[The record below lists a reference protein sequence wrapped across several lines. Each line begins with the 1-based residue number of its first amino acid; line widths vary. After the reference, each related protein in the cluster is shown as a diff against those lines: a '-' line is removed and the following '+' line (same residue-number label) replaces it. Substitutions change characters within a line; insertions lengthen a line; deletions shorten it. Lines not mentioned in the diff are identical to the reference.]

1 MPTTYATLTDVK
13 AALRIT
19 DSVDDTLLTSLITT
33 ASRRIDNRCGRRF
46 YADAAATARTYTAQQ
61 TDTVMTDDIS
71 TTTSLVVKVDDDG
84 DGTFET
90 TLTVGTDYQLE
101 PLNALARSLPI
112 NLLRGTG
119 RGFPR
124 SSVGQALV
132 EVTAKWGWP
141 SVPEPIAE
149 ATRLLVMRQFRRFD
163 SPLGVAGFGDLGAI
177 MVRNLDPDIEALIGP
192 YTVVTVA

>member
-1 MPTTYATLTDVK
+1 MTTTYVTLADVK

-19 DSVDDTLLTSLITT
+19 DTVDDDLLVSLVTT

-46 YADAAATARTYTAQQ
+46 YADTAATARVYEAQS
-61 TDTVMTDDIS
+61 TNVVICDDIS

-84 DGTFET
+84 DGSFET
-90 TLTVGTDYQLE
+90 TLTSGTDYQLE
-101 PLNALARSLPI
+101 PLNALAKGNPI
-112 NLLRGTG
+112 SQLRGTG
-119 RGFPR
+119 RAFPR

-132 EVTAKWGWP
+132 QVTAKWGWP
-141 SVPEPIAE
+141 SVPDPIAE
-149 ATRLLVMRQFRRFD
+149 ATRLLVLRQFRRFD

-177 MVRNLDPDIEALIGP
+177 MVRNLDPDIEALIAP